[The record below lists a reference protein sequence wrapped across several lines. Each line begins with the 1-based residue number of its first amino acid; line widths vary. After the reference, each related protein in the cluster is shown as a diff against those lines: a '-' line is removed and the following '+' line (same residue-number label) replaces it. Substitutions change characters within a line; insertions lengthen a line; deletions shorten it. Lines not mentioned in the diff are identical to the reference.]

1 MSSMVLG
8 GLVLIGIFALAWFV
22 TTYVAAQTQ
31 AHDKIAF
38 DIRTPESVAYDSD
51 TDPGDDGR
59 FV

>member
-8 GLVLIGIFALAWFV
+8 GFILIGIFTLTWFV
-22 TTYVAAQTQ
+22 TTYIASQAQ
-31 AHDKIAF
+31 ANEKIAF